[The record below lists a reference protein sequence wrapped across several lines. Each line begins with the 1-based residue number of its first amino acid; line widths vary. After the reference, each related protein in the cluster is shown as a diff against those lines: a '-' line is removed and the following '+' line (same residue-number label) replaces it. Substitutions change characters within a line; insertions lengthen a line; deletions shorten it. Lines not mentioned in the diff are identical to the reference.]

1 VFVKFPG
8 PGKSGEISFVLESPG
23 ICKAVMQTADT
34 VMRMHTQNNGKK
46 CLNSFLAIS
55 LQHMT
60 VMNIYSSMD
69 AAVILYTPLYMASK
83 CCLSLYF
90 NVAGL
95 RHGPGK
101 MLLGSRKVLECFVTK
116 RVGNLHVCL
125 VCTLFVYGKKCL
137 NSLFAISW
145 CVLVERS
152 VQFST

>member
-1 VFVKFPG
+1 
-8 PGKSGEISFVLESPG
+8 
-23 ICKAVMQTADT
+23 
-34 VMRMHTQNNGKK
+34 
-46 CLNSFLAIS
+46 
-55 LQHMT
+55 MT
-60 VMNIYSSMD
+60 VSNIYSSMD

-125 VCTLFVYGKKCL
+125 LCTLFVYGKKCL